1 MGGQWFTVNR
11 EIPCPV
17 CEKSSRCRVTPN
29 REDPMVA
36 SCYHQDTYL
45 GKTAFKT
52 NDGAAGTNWLHRL
65 KDSPEWENRPRKR
78 RKVRRAAVP
87 GVVRILS
94 EPESMESMDDFAS
107 REPVEP
113 VEPPNMELRHRVYSR
128 LLDLCPVSFDHTTE
142 NATRGIDAKKL
153 GYGTLPN
160 KSGQKKAVVQLIGQ
174 FGFKELL
181 AVPGFVEKVAGQI
194 SINSGPGLLVP
205 CRNRIGEIVRIV
217 RRDPNP
223 VQKDNKWRPLSG
235 GTHHDGTEAASAG
248 VTLHWAR
255 LPGPGGVIVTEGER
269 KADSVASM
277 TSKNMGVVSVPG
289 VASWRS
295 AGLIEDLELLEVRC
309 ARIAYDADVLTNI
322 AVGRAALQVASA
334 LGDALIKVEF
344 AVWDPAYKGKD
355 DALVGKAEIRVL
367 SGDDELAHREMIA
380 AKHGLR
386 LDGQKLPDSRP
397 VFKVDDPQDQIL
409 RKALTLLEKDDLFY
423 LKGGV
428 LVTPKAVNAKNAD
441 NVTSSGPVRL
451 AIVNAPLIAARLADL
466 AQWTD
471 RRDLTAGVPRW
482 LADRSL
488 ETAGAMTYPGPRSIV
503 GVLSGPTI
511 DEKGNLIN
519 SAGYHLIA
527 GDGWYMGA
535 PVEGLAISDRCTL
548 AVCQAAV
555 ARIWRAV
562 EHFPWAS
569 DLDFPKWLSG
579 MITANARTQVDVVPM
594 LLITAH
600 SAGSGKSYLLRMIS
614 WILTGTEPDLA
625 VWPADERNRDDELRK
640 RLSGLVQSGSTLAA
654 LDNLPTGLELSS
666 PVLCAFLTGPIFKDR
681 RLGVNDGTESG
692 GVNRVFLIGNGNN
705 ITPASDLADRVL
717 VVNLDAPEE
726 NRRLRPVSEYGAVG
740 DAIDYVKDP
749 EIRRELLGDVLTI
762 RRGYI
767 QAGQPDQP
775 GDAWGTYGQFV
786 KVCVDPVRWATGK
799 DPLKDRRAVLAD
811 DPAGEAL
818 ATAMA
823 AWDRLYLDN
832 WVLPG
837 KVLKEIT
844 YPNGTHSD
852 SEEGVALRESL
863 SGLGKTETAQGLG
876 RALKRVAGQ
885 RRNIGGKF
893 CRFARRKGSAWAKGE
908 YALVVDQEVRCSTP
922 TVSTVSTV
930 SCGPPTHEAFEE
942 NNLCDGVIG
951 GPASTNSKNGRNSSD
966 SVSEMRSQFQETPH
980 TTKKDLD
987 LAETETAGGAGLKP
1001 PATLF
1006 DSSSLGPYGDR
1017 A

>member
-78 RKVRRAAVP
+78 RKVKRAAVP

-128 LLDLCPVSFDHTTE
+128 LLELCPVSFEHTTE
-142 NATRGIDAKKL
+142 NATRGIDVKSWAMGHSLTSRVKRRRLSNSSASL
-153 GYGTLPN
+153 GLTNCWPFPDLLKRWRDKSPSTLGRAFLCHAGTGLV
-160 KSGQKKAVVQLIGQ
+160 KS
-174 FGFKELL
+174 
-181 AVPGFVEKVAGQI
+181 
-194 SINSGPGLLVP
+194 SGLF
-205 CRNRIGEIVRIV
+205 GEIRT
-217 RRDPNP
+217 PYK
-223 VQKDNKWRPLSG
+223 KDNKWRPLSG

-535 PVEGLAISDRCTL
+535 PVEGSPFPIGVPLLCVKLRLPAFGVLLSIS
-548 AVCQAAV
+548 
-555 ARIWRAV
+555 
-562 EHFPWAS
+562 H
-569 DLDFPKWLSG
+569 
-579 MITANARTQVDVVPM
+579 
-594 LLITAH
+594 
-600 SAGSGKSYLLRMIS
+600 
-614 WILTGTEPDLA
+614 
-625 VWPADERNRDDELRK
+625 
-640 RLSGLVQSGSTLAA
+640 
-654 LDNLPTGLELSS
+654 
-666 PVLCAFLTGPIFKDR
+666 
-681 RLGVNDGTESG
+681 
-692 GVNRVFLIGNGNN
+692 
-705 ITPASDLADRVL
+705 
-717 VVNLDAPEE
+717 
-726 NRRLRPVSEYGAVG
+726 
-740 DAIDYVKDP
+740 
-749 EIRRELLGDVLTI
+749 
-762 RRGYI
+762 
-767 QAGQPDQP
+767 
-775 GDAWGTYGQFV
+775 
-786 KVCVDPVRWATGK
+786 
-799 DPLKDRRAVLAD
+799 
-811 DPAGEAL
+811 
-818 ATAMA
+818 
-823 AWDRLYLDN
+823 
-832 WVLPG
+832 
-837 KVLKEIT
+837 
-844 YPNGTHSD
+844 
-852 SEEGVALRESL
+852 
-863 SGLGKTETAQGLG
+863 
-876 RALKRVAGQ
+876 
-885 RRNIGGKF
+885 
-893 CRFARRKGSAWAKGE
+893 
-908 YALVVDQEVRCSTP
+908 
-922 TVSTVSTV
+922 
-930 SCGPPTHEAFEE
+930 GPPIWIF
-942 NNLCDGVIG
+942 
-951 GPASTNSKNGRNSSD
+951 
-966 SVSEMRSQFQETPH
+966 RS
-980 TTKKDLD
+980 
-987 LAETETAGGAGLKP
+987 G
-1001 PATLF
+1001 
-1006 DSSSLGPYGDR
+1006 
-1017 A
+1017 